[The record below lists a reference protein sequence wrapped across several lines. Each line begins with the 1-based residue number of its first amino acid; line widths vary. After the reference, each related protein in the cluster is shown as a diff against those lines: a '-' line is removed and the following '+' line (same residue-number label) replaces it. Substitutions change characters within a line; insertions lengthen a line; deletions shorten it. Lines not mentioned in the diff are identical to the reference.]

1 MDHPRQILKLRG
13 LTEVLD
19 LGIANL
25 AAATLGAQPHDIKE
39 SHLRHKPQPP
49 QISTC
54 SAWEVKNWRV
64 SSWRVDNGL
73 GLQIFQ
79 DDRRWVIVQPKTSGA
94 NLQQV
99 CKLKCLPKTSKNY
112 PWSNFIYWIYLRC
125 QWVYLKMF
133 SNPTLHATGKWRL
146 KNHGCYSRLMVH
158 HWKMNGCNL
167 KTDIT
172 QLEKREN
179 HPPWKIS
186 SNWRKPSQITQLE
199 NIIFHPPPFLGFQ
212 PWIPHRRQCRL
223 PCHLWC
229 WHGAN
234 LTWKTAAGQRDIS
247 KFLPWK
253 WEYSTYISPLN
264 AAIFHKNDPMWVK

>member
-1 MDHPRQILKLRG
+1 MDHPRQILKLEG

-99 CKLKCLPKTSKNY
+99 CKLKCLQKTSKNY
-112 PWSNFIYWIYLRC
+112 PWSNFIYWIYLRR
-125 QWVYLKMF
+125 QWKC
-133 SNPTLHATGKWRL
+133 SPTRPFMPLASEGSKIMAAILDWWYTPENERL
-146 KNHGCYSRLMVH
+146 QPKNKHHPIEKKRETMKNHG
-158 HWKMNGCNL
+158 K
-167 KTDIT
+167 K
-172 QLEKREN
+172 EKPN
-179 HPPWKIS
+179 KSP
-186 SNWRKPSQITQLE
+186 RKYHLPSTS
-199 NIIFHPPPFLGFQ
+199 FFGFQ
-212 PWIPHRRQCRL
+212 PCPTASPTADCRL

-234 LTWKTAAGQRDIS
+234 LTWKTAAGQGEIS
-247 KFLPWK
+247 KFWPWK
-253 WEYSTYISPLN
+253 WEYSTYSSPLIV
-264 AAIFHKNDPMWVK
+264 AIFHKNDKMWVK

>member
-1 MDHPRQILKLRG
+1 MDHPRQILKLEG

-99 CKLKCLPKTSKNY
+99 CKLKCLQKTSRTSKNY

-133 SNPTLHATGKWRL
+133 SYPTLHATGKWRL
-146 KNHGCYSRLMVH
+146 KNHGCYSRPMLH
-158 HWKMNGCNL
+158 PWTWTAATSKQTSPNWK
-167 KTDIT
+167 
-172 QLEKREN
+172 KREN
-179 HPPWKIS
+179 HEKPWKKKRNS
-186 SNWRKPSQITQLE
+186 TNHSE
-199 NIIFHPPPFLGFQ
+199 NIIFHPPPFFQ
-212 PWIPHRRQCRL
+212 GSSHESPTASAAASPATSGADMEQIWREKQLRAKETSPNF
-223 PCHLWC
+223 CH
-229 WHGAN
+229 GNGNIN
-234 LTWKTAAGQRDIS
+234 LH
-247 KFLPWK
+247 
-253 WEYSTYISPLN
+253 
-264 AAIFHKNDPMWVK
+264 IFHKNDLK